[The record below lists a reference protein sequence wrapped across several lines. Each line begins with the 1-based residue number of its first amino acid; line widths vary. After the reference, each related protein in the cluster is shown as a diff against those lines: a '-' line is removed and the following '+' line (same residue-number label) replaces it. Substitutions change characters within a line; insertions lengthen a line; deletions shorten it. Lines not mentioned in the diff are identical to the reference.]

1 MAIKESDIKKLFK
14 TIMQDTMKTV
24 SAGQKTVIAPTQVRN
39 IAKEIISE
47 AESGNIEKFERAL
60 NKTEKI
66 IEKLGYNISDFNKSL
81 GKRIEELRTQ
91 RDTSAKEVEE
101 LRSKNI
107 AAEVRSIKEGKEF
120 RIETH
125 ILTKNEIKERKQLL
139 EQNTKRVDNFEKQII
154 KKREAILKGDEVT
167 QDQKE
172 KILSDERKLAV
183 FREKLQ
189 KEEQT
194 LSPLQKEEGPGELR
208 STFYEELKAP
218 FAAIGDA
225 FMSIKDA
232 GMEVYNIF
240 LFFKKGG
247 FMKSLKSVRD
257 GMKAIGRFFMSTK
270 VLIGLAIGAVIAG
283 LFFFRKKI
291 GDAAEFLMSIP
302 GKIAD
307 FFKTVFVKVTDFFK
321 SMINS
326 VIKLVNKI
334 PGINI
339 PLLETSSMKEEKEK
353 KEKNKRIKDATAEGE
368 MAAAVTQTNVSDFD
382 DDTAKT
388 QKAKGYEDGL
398 ATDSIYYG
406 DVAKGGNLGIK
417 SPADKRK
424 EKLEKFDEEAY
435 IKASEEKYG
444 SSIAPFELRDR
455 EKFKFMRTG
464 KITDPNELKEAQLE
478 NDKLKQSA
486 PPVIVTNANKSTN
499 ISSSGTSVTG
509 FMSNKNVDDT
519 FINLNTVSV

>member
-167 QDQKE
+167 QDQKV

-218 FAAIGDA
+218 FTAIGDA

-339 PLLETSSMKEEKEK
+339 PLLETSAMKEEKEK
-353 KEKNKRIKDATAEGE
+353 KEKNKKIESTTEGKKMTVDEIAKSSITSTNPEAIKR
-368 MAAAVTQTNVSDFD
+368 Q
-382 DDTAKT
+382 
-388 QKAKGYEDGL
+388 
-398 ATDSIYYG
+398 
-406 DVAKGGNLGIK
+406 
-417 SPADKRK
+417 
-424 EKLEKFDEEAY
+424 EKLKKFDEEAF
-435 IKASEEKYG
+435 IKASQEQYG
-444 SSIAPFELRDR
+444 SHIAPFELSDR

-464 KITDPNELKEAQLE
+464 KAPDPNELTSLSKENMEMKSQA
-478 NDKLKQSA
+478 
-486 PPVIVTNANKSTN
+486 PVIVNNLANQSN
-499 ISSSGTSVTG
+499 VSSNGAVVSGFVN
-509 FMSNKNVDDT
+509 NKNVDDT
-519 FINLNTVSV
+519 FLNLNSATA

>member
-1 MAIKESDIKKLFK
+1 MAIKESDIKGLFK

-24 SAGQKTVIAPTQVRN
+24 SAGRKTVIAPTQVRN

-47 AESGNIEKFERAL
+47 AESGSVERFERAL
-60 NKTEKI
+60 VKTEGI
-66 IEKLGYNISDFNKSL
+66 IEQLGFNISDFNKSL

-101 LRSKNI
+101 LRAQNI

-125 ILTKNEIKERKQLL
+125 ILTKNEIKERKELL
-139 EQNTKRVDNFEKQII
+139 EQNTKRVDDLEKKII
-154 KKREAILKGDEVT
+154 KRREAILKGDEVT

-172 KILSDERKLAV
+172 KILSDERKLAD

-194 LSPLQKEEGPGELR
+194 LSPLQQEETGPGELR

-270 VLIGLAIGAVIAG
+270 VLIGLAIGGVIAG

-339 PLLETSSMKEEKEK
+339 PLLETSAMKEEKEE
-353 KEKNKRIKDATAEGE
+353 KEKNKKIESTTSTNPEAIKR
-368 MAAAVTQTNVSDFD
+368 Q
-382 DDTAKT
+382 
-388 QKAKGYEDGL
+388 
-398 ATDSIYYG
+398 
-406 DVAKGGNLGIK
+406 
-417 SPADKRK
+417 
-424 EKLEKFDEEAY
+424 EKLKKFDEEAF
-435 IKASEEKYG
+435 IKASQEQYG
-444 SSIAPFELRDR
+444 SHIAPFELSDR

-464 KITDPNELKEAQLE
+464 KAPDPNELTSLSKENMEMKSQA
-478 NDKLKQSA
+478 
-486 PPVIVTNANKSTN
+486 PVIVNNLANQSN
-499 ISSSGTSVTG
+499 VSSNGAVVSGFVN
-509 FMSNKNVDDT
+509 NKNVDDT
-519 FINLNTVSV
+519 FLNLNNASA

>member
-91 RDTSAKEVEE
+91 RDTSAKEVAE

-218 FAAIGDA
+218 FTAIGDA

-339 PLLETSSMKEEKEK
+339 PLLETSAMKEEKEK
-353 KEKNKRIKDATAEGE
+353 KEKNKKIESTTEGKKMTVDEIAKSSITSTNPEAIKR
-368 MAAAVTQTNVSDFD
+368 Q
-382 DDTAKT
+382 
-388 QKAKGYEDGL
+388 
-398 ATDSIYYG
+398 
-406 DVAKGGNLGIK
+406 
-417 SPADKRK
+417 
-424 EKLEKFDEEAY
+424 EKLKKFDEEAF
-435 IKASEEKYG
+435 IKASQEQYG
-444 SSIAPFELRDR
+444 SHIAPFELSDR

-464 KITDPNELKEAQLE
+464 KAPDPNELTSLSKENMEMKSQA
-478 NDKLKQSA
+478 
-486 PPVIVTNANKSTN
+486 PVIVNNLANQSN
-499 ISSSGTSVTG
+499 VSSNGAVVSGFVN
-509 FMSNKNVDDT
+509 NKNVDDT
-519 FINLNTVSV
+519 FLNLNSATA

>member
-194 LSPLQKEEGPGELR
+194 LSPLQKEEEGPGELR

-339 PLLETSSMKEEKEK
+339 PLLETSAMKEEKEK
-353 KEKNKRIKDATAEGE
+353 NKKIESTTEGRKMTVDEIAKSSITSTNPEAIKR
-368 MAAAVTQTNVSDFD
+368 Q
-382 DDTAKT
+382 
-388 QKAKGYEDGL
+388 
-398 ATDSIYYG
+398 
-406 DVAKGGNLGIK
+406 
-417 SPADKRK
+417 
-424 EKLEKFDEEAY
+424 EKLKKIDEEAF
-435 IKASEEKYG
+435 IKASQEQYG
-444 SSIAPFELRDR
+444 SHIAPFELSDR

-464 KITDPNELKEAQLE
+464 KAPDPNELTSLSKENMEMKSQA
-478 NDKLKQSA
+478 
-486 PPVIVTNANKSTN
+486 PVIVNNLANQSNVSSNGAVVSGFVSNRNA
-499 ISSSGTSVTG
+499 
-509 FMSNKNVDDT
+509 DDT
-519 FINLNTVSV
+519 FLNLNNASA

>member
-189 KEEQT
+189 KEEQI
-194 LSPLQKEEGPGELR
+194 LSPLQKEEEGPGELR

-339 PLLETSSMKEEKEK
+339 PLLETSAMKEEKEK
-353 KEKNKRIKDATAEGE
+353 KEKNKKIESTTEGRKMTVDEIAKSSITSTNTEEIKR
-368 MAAAVTQTNVSDFD
+368 Q
-382 DDTAKT
+382 
-388 QKAKGYEDGL
+388 
-398 ATDSIYYG
+398 
-406 DVAKGGNLGIK
+406 
-417 SPADKRK
+417 
-424 EKLEKFDEEAY
+424 EKLKKFDEEAF
-435 IKASEEKYG
+435 IKTSQEQYG
-444 SSIAPFELRDR
+444 SHIAPFELSDR

-464 KITDPNELKEAQLE
+464 KAPDPNELTSLSKENMEMKSQA
-478 NDKLKQSA
+478 
-486 PPVIVTNANKSTN
+486 PVIVNNLANQSN
-499 ISSSGTSVTG
+499 VSSNGAVVSGFVN
-509 FMSNKNVDDT
+509 NKNVDDT
-519 FINLNTVSV
+519 FLNLNSATA

>member
-189 KEEQT
+189 KEEQI
-194 LSPLQKEEGPGELR
+194 LSPLQKEEEGPGELR

-339 PLLETSSMKEEKEK
+339 PLLETSAMKEEKEK
-353 KEKNKRIKDATAEGE
+353 KEKNKKIESTTEGRKMTVDEIAKSSITSTNPEAIKR
-368 MAAAVTQTNVSDFD
+368 Q
-382 DDTAKT
+382 
-388 QKAKGYEDGL
+388 
-398 ATDSIYYG
+398 
-406 DVAKGGNLGIK
+406 
-417 SPADKRK
+417 
-424 EKLEKFDEEAY
+424 EKLKKFDEEAF
-435 IKASEEKYG
+435 IKTSQEQYG
-444 SSIAPFELRDR
+444 SHIAPFELSDR

-464 KITDPNELKEAQLE
+464 KAPDPNELTSLSKENMEMKSQA
-478 NDKLKQSA
+478 S
-486 PPVIVTNANKSTN
+486 VIVNNLANQSN
-499 ISSSGTSVTG
+499 VSSNGAVVSGFVN
-509 FMSNKNVDDT
+509 NKNVDDT
-519 FINLNTVSV
+519 FLNLNSATA